1 MTYMRQLL
9 QEQSIYFSRL
19 DIDKILSENK
29 NVKYNKSSHPAFQQ
43 QPGTAKLRKSVIEA
57 ERILND
63 KSGYTK
69 SKTSKAV
76 SCLLAIIR
84 NLGDFTMAA
93 GGLATGFIIIGP
105 ISIVVGYVIAII
117 AAMVSGFIIR
127 KAADGLELMNE
138 RNNAEKVLS
147 ELKKLEKKLPEK
159 EKAKIK
165 AQIKKIENTLD
176 EN

>member
-1 MTYMRQLL
+1 MTYMKQIL

-19 DIDKILSENK
+19 DIDKILSESK
-29 NVKYNKSSHPAFQQ
+29 NVKYNKSSHPAFKQ

-57 ERILND
+57 ESILND

-84 NLGDFTMAA
+84 NLGDFMMAA
-93 GGLATGFIIIGP
+93 GGFATGFILFGP
-105 ISIVVGYVIAII
+105 VSAIVGYVLAII
-117 AAMVSGFIIR
+117 AALVSGFIIR
-127 KAADGLELMNE
+127 KAADKLELMHE
-138 RNNAEKVLS
+138 RNNAKKVLS
-147 ELKKLEKKLPEK
+147 ELKKLEKKLPKK